1 MERKMQKMEKRT
13 VAVEVEVPVTVED
26 GDLREY
32 LNKEVVLFCVNYI
45 YRGKLIG
52 VNGTNV
58 ILSNGGIVYE
68 TGDLDGT
75 MDQDFQKFNREFR
88 VRISAIESYF
98 AL

>member
-1 MERKMQKMEKRT
+1 MQKMEKRT

-45 YRGKLIG
+45 YRGKLVG

-58 ILSNGGIVYE
+58 ILNGGGIVYE
-68 TGDLDGT
+68 TGDLGKSLDK
-75 MDQDFQKFNREFR
+75 DFQKFGRDFR
-88 VRISAIESYF
+88 VRINAIESYL
-98 AL
+98 AV